1 MLAVYVM
8 SFSLIQSEKISK
20 NFNGVQVS
28 GDKKE
33 SGEFLYKLSLVY
45 LPVFL
50 YTLAPSLSLCSWEDK
65 DKNTLS

>member
-28 GDKKE
+28 GDKNE
-33 SGEFLYKLSLVY
+33 SGEFLYKLRIVY

-50 YTLAPSLSLCSWEDK
+50 YTLTPSLSLCSWEDK
-65 DKNTLS
+65 DKNTFS

>member
-28 GDKKE
+28 GDKNE
-33 SGEFLYKLSLVY
+33 SGEFLYKLRIVY

-50 YTLAPSLSLCSWEDK
+50 HTLTPSLSLCSWEDK
-65 DKNTLS
+65 DKNTFS